1 MSKRHNRKKSRNKG
15 KVRAAPEKSQHAPSR
30 SKRSGQQASSF
41 KEIIGTVQAHEKGF
55 GFFVPEDGSPD
66 AFVNPGQM
74 RGVLNGDRVRAR
86 VRPDPRRE
94 KQFVAE
100 VVGIVER
107 AHSTMVGT
115 LFKNHGDFFLKS
127 DDTRMR
133 LPVLIKPA
141 PPKAQPGQKVVVRIT
156 KWPSGAGSLEGH
168 LTEILGY
175 PDDPGVDVK
184 SVIHKYQWPESFPPE
199 LERLSRQM
207 PENPAPK
214 DWQGRLDLRD
224 QMIFTIDGPDAKD
237 FDDAIS
243 LEKDVQGNYRLGV
256 HIADV
261 SHYVREGSGLDR
273 EALQRGT
280 SLYLADRVFPML
292 PFFLSDGL
300 CSLREGVPR
309 LTITVFLEFAS
320 DGKPRGAK
328 FHTSVIQ
335 SRRRCIYEEV
345 QQVLDGE
352 VSPTIRAKYAPLE
365 KTLRDMID
373 LSRLIRARRESL
385 FALDFD
391 FPEIRAML
399 GETGQVVDIRKKA
412 RLESHRLI
420 EDFMIAAN
428 EAAAFYLHRSG
439 VPGIYRVHEAP
450 NPADLDDLKLFL
462 AAYHVPFK
470 HLDLGAQQGI
480 HGLLKSVK
488 GSSLELPV
496 STLVLRSMKL
506 AIYSPANL
514 GHFALALKSYCH
526 FTSPIRRYPD
536 LAVHRSLKD
545 LLDGHAARQNHSY
558 DKIAKHCSEKERLA
572 EKAERENQK
581 LLQLRFMQD
590 KVGRTFDG
598 VARHLT
604 AYGAYV
610 ELLPSGVEGFLPLE
624 SLTDDA
630 YVYDAASL
638 VLRGKRGAKIEL
650 GSGLKVGVVSADLYS
665 QRLQLKRVY
674 D

>member
-1 MSKRHNRKKSRNKG
+1 MSKRKNRNNYKSKRKDRSLPR
-15 KVRAAPEKSQHAPSR
+15 KPQHAPAR
-30 SKRSGQQASSF
+30 SARSAQPSSAF
-41 KEIIGTVQAHEKGF
+41 KEITGTVQAHEKGF

-74 RGVLNGDRVRAR
+74 NGVLNGDRVRAR
-86 VRPDPRRE
+86 VRPDPRRD

-100 VVGIVER
+100 VVGIVQR
-107 AHSTMVGT
+107 AHSSMVGT
-115 LFKNHGDFFLKS
+115 LFKSHGNLFLKS

-133 LPVLIKPA
+133 HPISIKPVH
-141 PPKAQPGQKVVVRIT
+141 PKAQPGQKAVVKIT
-156 KWPSGAGSLEGH
+156 KWPSHAGSLEGH
-168 LTEILGY
+168 LTEILGF

-184 SVIHKYQWPESFPPE
+184 SVIRKYQWPEGFPAE
-199 LERLSRQM
+199 LERLARQM
-207 PENPAPK
+207 PKNPSPE
-214 DWQGRLDLRD
+214 DWRGRLDLRD
-224 QMIFTIDGPDAKD
+224 RMVFTIDGPDAKD

-243 LEKDVQGNYRLGV
+243 LEKDGQGIYRLGV

-273 EALQRGT
+273 EALDRGT
-280 SLYLADRVFPML
+280 SLYLADRVIPML

-309 LTITVFLEFAS
+309 LTVSVFLDFAP
-320 DGKPRGAK
+320 DGKPKGAK
-328 FHTSVIQ
+328 FHLSVIQ
-335 SRRRCIYEEV
+335 SRRRCVYEEV
-345 QQVLDGE
+345 QQILDGAA
-352 VSPTIRAKYAPLE
+352 SPALRAKYAPLD
-365 KTLRDMID
+365 KTLRIMIE

-399 GETGQVVDIRKKA
+399 GETGQVVDIRKKE

-428 EAAAFYLHRSG
+428 EAAASHLHRSG

-450 NPADLDDLKLFL
+450 NPEDLEDLKLFL

-470 HLDLGAQQGI
+470 HFDLGTQQGI

-488 GSSLELPV
+488 GSAFELPV

-506 AIYSPANL
+506 AVYSPANL

-536 LAVHRSLKD
+536 LAVHRSLKG
-545 LLDGHAARQNHSY
+545 LLEGQTGLRDRSY
-558 DKIAKHCSEKERLA
+558 DKIAKHCSDRERLA

-590 KVGRTFDG
+590 KVGKVFDG
-598 VARHLT
+598 LARHLT
-604 AYGAYV
+604 TYGAYV

-624 SLTDDA
+624 AMTDDD
-630 YVYDAASL
+630 YVFDASSL
-638 VLRGKRGAKIEL
+638 LLKGKRGSKIEL
-650 GSGLKVGVVSADLYS
+650 GSSLKVGVVSVDLYS